1 MPEAYN
7 FFKKE
12 ALAQL
17 FSFEFCEISKNT
29 FFYRTPLMAA
39 SDIGDG
45 LKKYLTSDWLLTY
58 LNSYWLLTP
67 TLLDSDWFYDILELG
82 LKRT

>member
-1 MPEAYN
+1 
-7 FFKKE
+7 
-12 ALAQL
+12 
-17 FSFEFCEISKNT
+17 
-29 FFYRTPLMAA
+29 MAA

-82 LKRT
+82 LKST